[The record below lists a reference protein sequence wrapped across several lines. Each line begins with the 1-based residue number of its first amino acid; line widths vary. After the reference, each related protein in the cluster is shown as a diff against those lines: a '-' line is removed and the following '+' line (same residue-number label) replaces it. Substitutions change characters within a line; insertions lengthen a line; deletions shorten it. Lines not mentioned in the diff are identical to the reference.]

1 MLNTDNSLTYANH
14 QLFSALEYLHVAQGY
29 TFSQI
34 IDTVVAQMEVIATT
48 KASTSANIITVQ
60 PR

>member
-1 MLNTDNSLTYANH
+1 MPNTTDNANR
-14 QLFSALEYLHVAQGY
+14 QLSSALEYLHIAQGY

-34 IDTVVAQMEVIATT
+34 IDAVVVHMAVIATT
-48 KASTSANIITVQ
+48 KATSNIITVQ